1 MGRFINLFCI
11 AFVLYPGSTYSAWDL
26 NMPIGVTDTS
36 QAIYG
41 LHMTIFYVC
50 LAIAVVVFGVMF
62 WSIFHHRKSKGHEA
76 VQFHEHVTVE
86 IIWSIVPFFILIAM
100 AVPATAVL
108 VDMYD
113 STESDIDILVT
124 GYQWKWHY
132 KYIGEDVDFFSVLAT
147 SKEEI
152 ENKKKKNPNYLL
164 EVDNPLVVPIDKK
177 IRFLFTSNDVIHA
190 WWVPDLAVKKDA
202 VPGFIN
208 ESWTRINEP
217 GTYRGQCAELCG
229 KHHGFMPIE
238 VKAVTEPEYQ
248 TWLQEQKASK
258 LAVAASSQKEWTMD
272 DLMVQGAMVYEKN
285 CAVCHQA
292 GGEGMP
298 PIFPALNG
306 SAIATG
312 EMAEH
317 LKIVMDGK
325 TGTAMP
331 AFAKQLSAVDLAAV
345 ITYERNAWDN
355 KTGDK
360 VTPAEVQALMGEGL

>member
-1 MGRFINLFCI
+1 MNRFLHLFCI
-11 AFVLYPGSTYSAWDL
+11 ALIFYPGQVFSAWDL

-36 QAIYG
+36 QAVYG
-41 LHMTIFYVC
+41 LHMTIFYIC

-62 WSIFHHRKSKGHEA
+62 WSIFHHRKSKGA
-76 VQFHEHVTVE
+76 KAKQFHGNVTIE
-86 IIWSIVPFFILIAM
+86 IIWTIIPFVILIAM
-100 AVPATAVL
+100 AVPATSTL

-113 STESDIDILVT
+113 STESDIDIQVT

-147 SKEEI
+147 PMEEI
-152 ENKKKKNPNYLL
+152 ENKKKKNPYYLL
-164 EVDNPLVVPIDKK
+164 EVDNALVLPINKK
-177 IRFLFTSNDVIHA
+177 IRFLFTSNDVIHS
-190 WWVPDLAVKKDA
+190 WWVADLAVKKDA

-248 TWLQEQKASK
+248 AWLQTQKVAN
-258 LAVAASSQKEWTMD
+258 LAVAESAQQEWTMD
-272 DLMVQGAMVYEKN
+272 ALMSTGAMVYEKN

-292 GGEGMP
+292 EGQGMP

-317 LKIVMDGK
+317 LNIVVNGK
-325 TGTAMP
+325 MATAMP
-331 AFAKQLSAVDLAAV
+331 AFAKQLSAVDIAAV